1 MKLKVLVA
9 MLMAVGFV
17 VRAEEAK
24 KEAPAAPAA
33 GAEVKLGDAAKGKAI
48 YDMYCFTCHGAT
60 GKGDGIAAAALNPKP
75 RDFTDKKIMDTISNE
90 MMIKVIAQGGV
101 SVGKSPM
108 MTAWGAVLKEDQI
121 KDVAA
126 YVRTMAK

>member
-1 MKLKVLVA
+1 MKKILFAA
-9 MLMAVGFV
+9 MIAAGLG

-24 KEAPAAPAA
+24 KEAAPAAPAA
-33 GAEVKLGDAAKGKAI
+33 AEVKLGDAAKGKPV
-48 YDMYCFTCHGAT
+48 YDMYCFTCHGT
-60 GKGDGIAAAALNPKP
+60 GGKGDGIAAAALNPKP
-75 RDFTDKKIMDTISNE
+75 RDFTDKKVMDAISNE

-101 SVGKSPM
+101 AVGKSPM